1 MAETAFVPES
11 EQLLNI
17 VTVGH
22 VDHGKSTVI
31 GRLLADAGALP
42 KGKLEAIRESC
53 RRNSKP
59 FEYAF
64 LLDAL
69 HNEQDQGI
77 TIDTARC
84 FFRSDKRR
92 YIIIDAP
99 GHIEFLKNMVTGASR
114 AEAALMVI
122 DATRGVEENTRRHG
136 CFLSMLGIRQVA
148 VLVNKMDLV
157 GYSEEVC
164 RGIVGEFT
172 EFLSKIHI
180 TPAAFIPVSGM
191 EGDNIARRSDR
202 MPWYSGPTVLEQ
214 MDAFVPVPS
223 PENRPL
229 RMPVQGVYK
238 FTGGSDERRIVA
250 GTLEAGRLR
259 KGDRIIFLPS
269 GKKTTVAS
277 LEVFSAPTPEQFLAG
292 DAAGFTMT
300 EQIFVRRGEIACLE
314 GEEAPF
320 VGVRLRANVFW
331 LGREPLRPGKRYH
344 FKCGTA
350 KVEMRLEA
358 ILRVVDASALDSIER
373 GEVQK
378 NEVAEIVLR
387 LDRPTAFDTADSG
400 CDGTRRFVIVDGY
413 EIAGGGIVTE
423 ALLADDYDKRNIR
436 WSAEAMTAA
445 EREEVTGRRGLVVW
459 MTGLSGAGKTTIAQ
473 EVERRLCE
481 EGIAAYLLDGDKLR
495 RGLCGDLGFSDGDR
509 TENIRRA
516 AEVAGLFCDAGLV
529 TLCTFISPFAAGRA
543 EARRIADGR
552 FLEVWVKASLESC
565 RRRDP
570 KKLYHKALE
579 GKLRSFTGIDSP
591 YEEPTTPELVLDTD
605 LLGEEECVDRLTDAI
620 LARLEG
626 DTAL

>member
-570 KKLYHKALE
+570 KKLYQKALE